1 MAMLG
6 SKQIHMV
13 YNDRRGCGVEEI
25 IEQNNLK
32 GEYMKV
38 VAYKRASFN
47 EIASSAKEH
56 LKRHDEVY
64 MVGVTTEVTTKN
76 SFTKQIS
83 FEWGQNL
90 DLQNHLVN
98 LLNQVNDRL
107 KIYYPASK
115 VVFCPLIGTDLTR
128 VVNSHPVSA
137 EDKITVDNA
146 IWEFNSQVLRVNEE
160 RETFFPALH
169 Q

>member
-1 MAMLG
+1 M
-6 SKQIHMV
+6 
-13 YNDRRGCGVEEI
+13 E
-25 IEQNNLK
+25 
-32 GEYMKV
+32 V
-38 VAYKRASFN
+38 VAYKRAYFN
-47 EIASSAKEH
+47 EIASSAEEH

-115 VVFCPLIGTDLTR
+115 VVFCPLIGTDLTI

-137 EDKITVDNA
+137 EDQKTVDNA

-169 Q
+169 QQVHRFCKGKQREHYHHLHDALHLSHDLKIK

>member
-1 MAMLG
+1 
-6 SKQIHMV
+6 
-13 YNDRRGCGVEEI
+13 
-25 IEQNNLK
+25 
-32 GEYMKV
+32 
-38 VAYKRASFN
+38 
-47 EIASSAKEH
+47 
-56 LKRHDEVY
+56 
-64 MVGVTTEVTTKN
+64 MVGGTTEVTTKN

-107 KIYYPASK
+107 KKYYPASK
-115 VVFCPLIGTDLTR
+115 LVFCPLIGTDLAR

-137 EDKITVDNA
+137 EDQIIVDNA

-169 Q
+169 QQVHRFCKGKQREHWSKSITYTSYPRCTFYDVYTI